1 MGLISLLII
10 LLIAAVCG
18 AIGTAIVGVDK
29 KGCLTNMVIGLI
41 GAMLGRWM
49 SMQLDIRDIF
59 YYRSIPILWTIIGS
73 AVFILGIN
81 LLIGHKRR

>member
-29 KGCLTNMVIGLI
+29 KGCLTNMVIG
-41 GAMLGRWM
+41 
-49 SMQLDIRDIF
+49 MQLDIRDIF